1 MMQYLTPKAS
11 IKDINEAALRS
22 SSAQAVAE
30 IMFVKIAQE
39 QQLDDTTVAEFP
51 ELFVQW
57 DENWRGKAGDI
68 VRDEGQLYRSIH
80 DVTDAGQNRKPSENP
95 SMWTRIGNPLE
106 EFPEWIQPLGAH
118 DAYSKGAKVSHN
130 GKKWTSTL
138 TATCGSLGSTGGR
151 STSSPQRPV
160 KPPRSPQETRTES
173 RESNFTRRAK
183 RQREGRQKPP
193 LSESKKPALLRGS
206 PRCFWGG

>member
-1 MMQYLTPKAS
+1 MMQYLTPKTS
-11 IKDINEAALRS
+11 IKGINEAALRS

-30 IMFVKIAQE
+30 IMFVKMAQE

-68 VRDEGQLYRSIH
+68 VRDEGQLYHSIH

-130 GKKWTSTL
+130 GKKWTSDSDGNVWEPGVYGWTEYVEP
-138 TATCGSLGSTGGR
+138 AAASEDA
-151 STSSPQRPV
+151 
-160 KPPRSPQETRTES
+160 QE
-173 RESNFTRRAK
+173 
-183 RQREGRQKPP
+183 
-193 LSESKKPALLRGS
+193 PAGD
-206 PRCFWGG
+206 PDGEPGE